1 MKDPFYYGNN
11 KTINSL
17 YLWFLNFSIVPTLN
31 SIDRLKYLRKLL
43 IFRLFFSLFRIDN
56 DGTNRAPL
64 PKPLIKV
71 NPKKEQ
77 QLEQHH
83 VPVINAIKEHPII
96 EDDAVQKQGRGNCYT
111 EPMHQNNC
119 VTSELYLITWNVRC
133 FVKLSL
139 QSRAYE
145 LTTNKV
151 KTFRLSLSLYISN
164 VQIETNVN

>member
-43 IFRLFFSLFRIDN
+43 IFRLLFSLFRIDN

-96 EDDAVQKQGRGNCYT
+96 EDDVVQKQGRGNCYT

-119 VTSELYLITWNVRC
+119 VTSELYLIT
-133 FVKLSL
+133 
-139 QSRAYE
+139 
-145 LTTNKV
+145 
-151 KTFRLSLSLYISN
+151 
-164 VQIETNVN
+164 